1 MPAWLFFAVLWA
13 GLPPEQALE
22 RALDAAEPPPALR
35 AAFNAT
41 LTSGNATRM
50 IQFDPYAEGAARF
63 KLTYYHGDNE
73 ELDAVVKGWMDET
86 DPDSRLFAEDLRLSL
101 GDAHI
106 AGVPESMAVS
116 FRHRMSMNDGPV
128 DEQFSARMSGQLQL
142 DKRTGYVSR
151 IEYKIDS
158 PVKLDDG
165 TTVDEYRQSYNFA
178 YSERW
183 GVSFVIGYDLKAR
196 GGRWGMSEER
206 AIKVVLTD
214 VAFGYA
220 GDSKQ
225 GLQSKPAPYTP
236 GPTAILR

>member
-50 IQFDPYAEGAARF
+50 IQFDPYAEGVNRF

-101 GDAHI
+101 GDARI
-106 AGVPESMAVS
+106 AGTEDSMAVS
-116 FRHRMSMNDGPV
+116 FRHRMSMNDGPI
-128 DEQFSARMSGQLQL
+128 DEQFSARMSGLLQL
-142 DKRTGYVSR
+142 DKRNGHVSR
-151 IEYKIDS
+151 IQYQIDS
-158 PVKLDDG
+158 PVKLDNG
-165 TTVDEYRQSYNFA
+165 TTVEEYRQTYNFA

-183 GVSFVIGYDLKAR
+183 GVSFVIGYDLMAR

-214 VAFGYA
+214 VAFGFA
-220 GDSKQ
+220 GDAKQ
-225 GLQSKPAPYTP
+225 GLQSKPAPYNP